1 MSLKEKSLKDHLL
14 LKKRT
19 VELLVETV
27 CLPSAG
33 EWRLEKFTKTRR
45 NVPFCVFGQY
55 WVDI

>member
-1 MSLKEKSLKDHLL
+1 MSLKEKSLNIHLS
-14 LKKRT
+14 LKKHT

-33 EWRLEKFTKTRR
+33 EERLEEFTKTRR